1 MVWNLVNS
9 RFNNKSC
16 IFLNTR
22 NDRRYRTV
30 QLMELVLND
39 IKPDLFIVR
48 ADNIKSMLNNY
59 NIDKDKII
67 VFKMDSSPE
76 EVVNKLIS
84 LNDYYILGIGNI
96 VDWGEKFIKKLKEYM

>member
-1 MVWNLVNS
+1 MVWNLIND
-9 RFNNKSC
+9 RFSNKSC

-22 NDRRYRTV
+22 NDRRYRTI

-48 ADNIKSMLNNY
+48 ADNVSSILSNY
-59 NIDKDKII
+59 SIDKDKII
-67 VFKMDSSPE
+67 LFDMSSDPSDL
-76 EVVNKLIS
+76 VDCIID

-96 VDWGEKFIKKLKEYM
+96 VDWGERFIKELKEYM